1 MTLAVEIQA
10 MTQGRCGQSVAQT
23 LERQTV
29 LGKDSRTQALV
40 HDSNGN
46 MSSQENHSSVD

>member
-29 LGKDSRTQALV
+29 LEKDSRTQSLV
-40 HDSNGN
+40 EDRNGN
-46 MSSQENHSSVD
+46 MSA